1 MVKFGLRS
9 FWMIPLIE
17 TWQFTFAGRFIIPY
31 PTPAMTPI
39 VKIKVGTSGLRV
51 ARQSP
56 MQDTILPAKRKN
68 MIKQKE
74 FKICGGLIIV
84 KLGFKELFGHHKK
97 YPWKS

>member
-1 MVKFGLRS
+1 MLSKIAFEIS
-9 FWMIPLIE
+9 WPLG

-56 MQDTILPAKRKN
+56 MQETILPAKKFKWN
-68 MIKQKE
+68 SVKKKQNLRS
-74 FKICGGLIIV
+74 FGGLIIISPSD
-84 KLGFKELFGHHKK
+84 KE
-97 YPWKS
+97 